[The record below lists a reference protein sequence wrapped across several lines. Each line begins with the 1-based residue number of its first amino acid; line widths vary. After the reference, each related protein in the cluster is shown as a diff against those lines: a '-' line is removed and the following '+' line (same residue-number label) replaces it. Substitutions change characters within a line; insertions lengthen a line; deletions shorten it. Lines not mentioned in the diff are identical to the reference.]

1 LYYFDKTLLL
11 GFRMDLMYVIV
22 ICCSFLFCSGLPG
35 DRGANGPNGNPGLN
49 GVDGEPGRIGNQSQI
64 FFQS

>member
-1 LYYFDKTLLL
+1 LNKLSSKLNQ
-11 GFRMDLMYVIV
+11 
-22 ICCSFLFCSGLPG
+22 LPG